1 LIDSGPNHAP
11 SAERSAECGQVL
23 ALCAVFLVVLMGM
36 AAAAIDVGS
45 WYLARRQVQSAA
57 DSAALAGASQLAV
70 SWSSAASTAAAN
82 YATNGKSGDSV
93 TYQNTTTL
101 ASGDTVKVTAHRTA
115 PGFFSR
121 IFGIHSMN
129 LTATAS
135 ATIKSYSKITS
146 TGQVMP
152 WAVMKDSWQLG
163 SQYSLYTDNTSPNN
177 GAVNLP
183 VKDSSGTCS
192 TTTGASDYNNAI
204 VGPPTGLAACDVYV
218 NEVLTVKSGQNT
230 GPTKQGIDSRITSWD
245 PISSIVQFTS
255 GGNAVILKPDSK
267 QLVILPVVSDMSGGT
282 TWPGGGGQ
290 VKIIGFAFFVLTSPG
305 YANGGKTVLGTFVG
319 LQLTNTGWDT
329 GAFDPHANTA
339 FTVELTN

>member
-11 SAERSAECGQVL
+11 SAERSAQRGQVL

-101 ASGDTVKVTAHRTA
+101 ASNDTVKVTASRTA
-115 PGFFSR
+115 PGFFSKV
-121 IFGIHSMN
+121 FGVNTMK

-135 ATIKSYSKITS
+135 ATIKSYSKIIS

-163 SQYSLYTDNTSPNN
+163 SQYSLYTDNSSPNN
-177 GAVNLP
+177 GAVSLP
-183 VKDSSGTCS
+183 IKNSAGTCN
-192 TTTGASDYNNAI
+192 TTTGASDYNAAI
-204 VGPPTGLAACDVYV
+204 VGPPTGNAVCDVYV
-218 NEVLTVKSGQNT
+218 NEVLDVKSGQNT
-230 GPTKQGIDSRITSWD
+230 GPTKQGIDSRITTWD

-290 VKIIGFAFFVLTSPG
+290 VKVIGFAFFVLTAPG
-305 YANGGKTVLGTFVG
+305 YSNGGKTVLGTFVG
-319 LQLTNTGWDT
+319 LQLTNMGWET
-329 GAFDPHANTA
+329 GAFDPHTNTA
-339 FTVELTN
+339 FTIELTN